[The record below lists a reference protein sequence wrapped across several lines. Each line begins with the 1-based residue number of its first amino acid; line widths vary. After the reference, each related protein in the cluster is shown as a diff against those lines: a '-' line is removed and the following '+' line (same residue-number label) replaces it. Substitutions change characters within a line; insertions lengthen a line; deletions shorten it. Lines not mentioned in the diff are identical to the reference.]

1 MTDNDP
7 GRRPIP
13 ARSFAP
19 TKRAVA
25 WLAAQGVMPDQ
36 VSLFGL
42 AAGVSSGAA
51 LALTAVWPA
60 AAPGL
65 WIAAALCVLLRGLSN
80 MTDEMLAVEH
90 GKGRATGIFW
100 NEVPDRVSDVALLVG
115 AGYSLGGSPAA
126 GWLGACLALLVTYIR
141 AVGTLAGAPA
151 DFGGPFAKQQRMFS
165 VAGLCVLLALTP
177 SAWHPAWGPGAA
189 WGPMAA
195 WLWLL
200 SAGIAWTCL
209 RRLRRAVAWVKHS
222 SHT

>member
-1 MTDNDP
+1 MTQSDP

-13 ARSFAP
+13 ARSLAP
-19 TKRAVA
+19 TRRAVS
-25 WLAAQGVMPDQ
+25 WLAARGVMPDQ

-42 AAGVSSGAA
+42 AAGVGSGAA
-51 LALTAVWPA
+51 LAVTAVWPG

-65 WIAAALCVLLRGLSN
+65 WILAAVCVLLRGLSN
-80 MTDEMLAVEH
+80 MVDGMLAVEH
-90 GKGRATGIFW
+90 GKGQATGIFW
-100 NEVPDRVSDVALLVG
+100 NEVPDRVSDIALLAG

-126 GWLGACLALLVTYIR
+126 GWLAACLALLVTYVR
-141 AVGTLAGAPA
+141 ALGTLAGAPA

-177 SAWHPAWGPGAA
+177 AAWHPAWGPGEA

-209 RRLRRAVAWVKHS
+209 RRLRRAVAWVNRS